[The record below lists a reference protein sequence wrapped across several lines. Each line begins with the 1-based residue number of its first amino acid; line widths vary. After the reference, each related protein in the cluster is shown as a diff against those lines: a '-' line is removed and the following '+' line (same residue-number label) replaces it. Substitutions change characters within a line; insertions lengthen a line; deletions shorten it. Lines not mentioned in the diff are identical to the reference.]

1 MIAEKLPRKG
11 AARIDTTGLQKRP
24 QFEQILNYLT
34 YGQENIVYP
43 DREAKLVRNHPFMTQ
58 LDFFDMQEDQKNQWE
73 EQKRQHEVEVIAE
86 KFGMST
92 ASVRAMGTQT
102 GKTRTS
108 DTQSQ
113 TNGTQ
118 NASSGTQTDGT
129 QNTSSGTQPGKRT
142 NTGGSQTERAS
153 SSTQHPVYTVYN
165 DSRVSGTHPSMQG
178 GVTYRPTVSTVP
190 HFQDGWQGPGSSSG
204 PPPPATVAAA
214 AVAST
219 LALQEQGITDTVTHM
234 DMDARKRLSEAKE
247 QIGARRQAMQQQIG
261 TMLAQPVPQAAAA
274 PSATKPVYDQQ
285 MDPAALKRLTGD
297 EGEGARVKR
306 QPDPFAVMRLTGEE
320 TEGARVKRQVE
331 QHVGEVVSNIP
342 FLNTSADVMD
352 ARATVMQEN
361 ARIAEIAIVDTV
373 TNNSSDFDGLA
384 KALGETA
391 PHEVIPV
398 ASAPQQFNIATPRE
412 RSPRGIGRGRGN
424 KNTVSG
430 ALAAIAAEKQTAP
443 ENVDAGIAPV
453 ARKRTGRH
461 GPRLTADQKLDIM
474 LGQNNVK
481 QQAGR
486 LTIQDGEPDLL
497 RSRSRSRGQL
507 ALGDGSAMTRRD
519 MKKRKIE
526 EAREKQK
533 QIFTNETKTKAIV
546 AQDAPRPT
554 EKAPKL
560 ANESSTEEVKEKT
573 TEMPPW
579 SKLKKKQ
586 IVDKILELFGN
597 AKTSGSLMAMT
608 KANLVNYAQNKGS
621 VQVDKADKLV
631 KTTTLKPG
639 KSRARNKGV
648 TA

>member
-1 MIAEKLPRKG
+1 MSLRHSIPEMIAEKLPRKG
-11 AARIDTTGLQKRP
+11 AARIDTTGLRKRV

-34 YGQENIVYP
+34 YGQENVVFP

-73 EQKRQHEVEVIAE
+73 EQKRQQEIEVIAE
-86 KFGMST
+86 KFGMSA

-102 GKTRTS
+102 GKTQTS
-108 DTQSQ
+108 NTQSQ

-142 NTGGSQTERAS
+142 NTGGTQTERAS

-178 GVTYRPTVSTVP
+178 GVTYRPIVPSVP
-190 HFQDGWQGPGSSSG
+190 HFKDGLQGPGSSSG

-234 DMDARKRLSEAKE
+234 DMDARKRLSEAAE

-274 PSATKPVYDQQ
+274 PSATKPDYDQQ
-285 MDPAALKRLTGD
+285 MDPALKRLTGD

-306 QPDPFAVMRLTGEE
+306 QIQRHT
-320 TEGARVKRQVE
+320 
-331 QHVGEVVSNIP
+331 GEVVNNIP

-430 ALAAIAAEKQTAP
+430 ALAAIAAEKQSAP

-507 ALGDGSAMTRRD
+507 ALGDGSAMTRSD

-560 ANESSTEEVKEKT
+560 ANESSTEEVKGKT
-573 TEMPPW
+573 TEMPQW

>member
-1 MIAEKLPRKG
+1 MSLRHSTPEMIAENLPRKG

-34 YGQENIVYP
+34 YGQENIVFP

-73 EQKRQHEVEVIAE
+73 EQKRQQEIEVIAE
-86 KFGMST
+86 KFGMSA

-102 GKTRTS
+102 GKTQTS
-108 DTQSQ
+108 NTQSQ

-142 NTGGSQTERAS
+142 NTGGTQTERAS

-178 GVTYRPTVSTVP
+178 GVSYRPTVPTVP
-190 HFQDGWQGPGSSSG
+190 HFKDGWQGPGSSSG

-247 QIGARRQAMQQQIG
+247 QIGTRRQVMQQKVDA
-261 TMLAQPVPQAAAA
+261 MLAQPVPQAAAA
-274 PSATKPVYDQQ
+274 PLATKPVYDQQ
-285 MDPAALKRLTGD
+285 MDPAALKRSTGD

-306 QPDPFAVMRLTGEE
+306 QVQQHTGEIVNHI
-320 TEGARVKRQVE
+320 A
-331 QHVGEVVSNIP
+331 

-352 ARATVMQEN
+352 ARATAMQEN

-384 KALGETA
+384 NALGETV

-398 ASAPQQFNIATPRE
+398 VSTPQQFNIGTPRERE
-412 RSPRGIGRGRGN
+412 RSPRGRGKGRGG

-430 ALAAIAAEKQTAP
+430 ALAAIAAEKQIVP
-443 ENVDAGIAPV
+443 ENVDAGIAPI
-453 ARKRTGRH
+453 ARKRTGK
-461 GPRLTADQKLDIM
+461 GGKNTVSGALATLA
-474 LGQNNVK
+474 V
-481 QQAGR
+481 GR
-486 LTIQDGEPDLL
+486 LSAPGAGNLAIEDGEPP
-497 RSRSRSRGQL
+497 
-507 ALGDGSAMTRRD
+507 
-519 MKKRKIE
+519 K
-526 EAREKQK
+526 K
-533 QIFTNETKTKAIV
+533 QIKRAAKQQTLNDVGFSGKAPKVINKLQQKEKDKSKQTKIKDAFAKSSTPKAI
-546 AQDAPRPT
+546 ALPDAPRAT

-560 ANESSTEEVKEKT
+560 ENSTSEENVVENDWVKLWKDLDEDQIIMKIQKEFKRHKNEATLEK
-573 TEMPPW
+573 M
-579 SKLKKKQ
+579 KKQ
-586 IVDKILELFGN
+586 TLLSYVDGLMKAREKKAAN
-597 AKTSGSLMAMT
+597 AFNSAKVMGQRNRTAR
-608 KANLVNYAQNKGS
+608 
-621 VQVDKADKLV
+621 V
-631 KTTTLKPG
+631 K
-639 KSRARNKGV
+639 
-648 TA
+648 

>member
-34 YGQENIVYP
+34 YGQENIVFP

-73 EQKRQHEVEVIAE
+73 EQKRQQEIEVIAE
-86 KFGMST
+86 KFGMSA

-102 GKTRTS
+102 GKTQTS
-108 DTQSQ
+108 NTQSQ

-118 NASSGTQTDGT
+118 NASSGTQTNGT

-142 NTGGSQTERAS
+142 NTGGTQTEMAS

-190 HFQDGWQGPGSSSG
+190 HFKDGWQGPGSSSG

-234 DMDARKRLSEAKE
+234 DMDARKRLSEAAE

-306 QPDPFAVMRLTGEE
+306 QV
-320 TEGARVKRQVE
+320 Q
-331 QHVGEVVSNIP
+331 QHTGEVVNNIR

-361 ARIAEIAIVDTV
+361 ARIAERVIVDTV
-373 TNNSSDFDGLA
+373 TNNSGDFDGLA
-384 KALGETA
+384 NALGETA

-398 ASAPQQFNIATPRE
+398 VSALQQFNIATPRE
-412 RSPRGIGRGRGN
+412 RSPRGRGRGKGN

-430 ALAAIAAEKQTAP
+430 ALAAIAAAKQSVP
-443 ENVDAGIAPV
+443 ENVDAGIAP
-453 ARKRTGRH
+453 
-461 GPRLTADQKLDIM
+461 I
-474 LGQNNVK
+474 
-481 QQAGR
+481 AGR
-486 LTIQDGEPDLL
+486 RATKNTIRGALATLAVGKLSAPGAGNLAIEDGEPP
-497 RSRSRSRGQL
+497 
-507 ALGDGSAMTRRD
+507 
-519 MKKRKIE
+519 K
-526 EAREKQK
+526 K
-533 QIFTNETKTKAIV
+533 QIKRAAKQQTLNDVGFSGKAPKVINKLQQKEKDTSKQIKLKEAFAKGSKPKAI
-546 AQDAPRPT
+546 ALPDAPRAT

-560 ANESSTEEVKEKT
+560 ENSTSEENVVENDWVKLWKDLDEDQIIMKIQKEFKRHKNEATLEK
-573 TEMPPW
+573 M
-579 SKLKKKQ
+579 KKQ
-586 IVDKILELFGN
+586 TLLSYVDGLMKAREKKAAN
-597 AKTSGSLMAMT
+597 AINSAKVMGQRNRTAR
-608 KANLVNYAQNKGS
+608 
-621 VQVDKADKLV
+621 V
-631 KTTTLKPG
+631 K
-639 KSRARNKGV
+639 
-648 TA
+648 